1 MYLNNLQ
8 SNEFDYSLL
17 DVNTANKLRE
27 YDRKL
32 NDIYNNYS
40 IEVGEVLYRA
50 HQEFAN
56 PRDGTFLDWV
66 EYKGIKTQNAYNY
79 INIYKAFQSLE
90 SNDHKEIFQKQ
101 SKSLQIEMSKP
112 SANPELNQKVLDG
125 DITTHKK
132 YKEIERKLREKESQL
147 EQAKKSEQ
155 IAIGNLE
162 REQNREPQII
172 KEPYIPDDYQQLEEA
187 ERQLRNENRQLS
199 EQTNHLKERLE
210 RIENDR
216 DEVER
221 LERTI
226 KQLDQQKAK
235 VNSVLDA
242 NDRLVDLEKEFHAFF
257 DKNMSPL
264 KYKPLVNELYEFNG
278 TERMKEL
285 VNLARAWVEDMERML
300 PSGNRKIVEG
310 EIIND

>member
-1 MYLNNLQ
+1 MNEITLSNDLSQIELEINFHKEKAGEAIWEIGRRLNHVKENDLAHG
-8 SNEFDYSLL
+8 EFGRWLEKIGIEHR
-17 DVNTANKLRE
+17 TANRFMKISKEVPYSTPVSKLG
-27 YDRKL
+27 
-32 NDIYNNYS
+32 YS
-40 IEVGEVLYRA
+40 VIDLIA
-50 HQEFAN
+50 TL
-56 PRDGTFLDWV
+56 PK
-66 EYKGIKTQNAYNY
+66 EYKEEEIK
-79 INIYKAFQSLE
+79 KAEEGNPSTRRE
-90 SNDHKEIFQKQ
+90 
-101 SKSLQIEMSKP
+101 LQETK
-112 SANPELNQKVLDG
+112 
-125 DITTHKK
+125 
-132 YKEIERKLREKESQL
+132 RKLREKESQL

-155 IAIGNLE
+155 IAIENLE
-162 REQNREPQII
+162 REQNRGPQII

-242 NDRLVDLEKEFHAFF
+242 NDKLTDLEKEFHDFF
-257 DKNMSPL
+257 DKKMAPL
-264 KYKPLVNELYEFNG
+264 KYKPLINELHQFNG

-285 VNLARAWVEDMERML
+285 VHLTRAWVEDMDRML
-300 PSGNRKIVEG
+300 PSNNRKIIEG
-310 EIIND
+310 EIINE